1 MTDRRPMGS
10 LERAVLEQ
18 LWAHE
23 GGATP
28 GEIREAL
35 DVEVGYTTV
44 TTVLARLVEKGQ
56 VERER
61 AGRGFR
67 YQALSTEAELAARRM
82 QEALK
87 PVQDRSLVLSRFVDG
102 LTDGD
107 EQALRQILDELDR

>member
-1 MTDRRPMGS
+1 MGS

-18 LWAHE
+18 LWAQDD
-23 GGATP
+23 GATP
-28 GEIREAL
+28 AEIREAL
-35 DVEVGYTTV
+35 DGDIGYTTV
-44 TTVLARLVEKGQ
+44 ATILTRLAQKGQ

-67 YQALSTEAELAARRM
+67 YRALSTEAELAARRM
-82 QEALK
+82 QDALK

-102 LTDGD
+102 QTDGD